1 MTRDEDSVL
10 AAVQEE
16 ARKEVLAAVREEV
29 QRVVLAVAR
38 KEAKKAVL
46 VVRTEDAD
54 CMNFPGRK
62 SKFRRAASIVPEKF
76 YWT

>member
-1 MTRDEDSVL
+1 M

-16 ARKEVLAAVREEV
+16 ARKEVLAAAREEV
-29 QRVVLAVAR
+29 QRVVLAAVRKEVQRVVSAVAR
-38 KEAKKAVL
+38 KAVL